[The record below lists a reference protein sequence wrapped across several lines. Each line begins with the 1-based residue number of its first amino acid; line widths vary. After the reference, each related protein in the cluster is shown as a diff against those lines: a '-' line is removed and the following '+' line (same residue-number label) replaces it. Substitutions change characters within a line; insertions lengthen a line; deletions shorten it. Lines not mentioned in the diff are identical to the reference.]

1 MELVKIKF
9 LKKYFLNNIH
19 IYISIVKI
27 FYILFY
33 DLYFPY
39 LTNMKKINKLI
50 DNALINLLFLFIFF
64 FFLYLYE
71 FD

>member
-1 MELVKIKF
+1 
-9 LKKYFLNNIH
+9 
-19 IYISIVKI
+19 
-27 FYILFY
+27 
-33 DLYFPY
+33 
-39 LTNMKKINKLI
+39 MKKINKLI